1 MNHSNGPKRSK
12 RLYGIGDSAMMT
24 SFLCLELQLDG
35 LLDALYLFNQL
46 NSIQPS
52 RSHDPCSIDD
62 TGRCGDLFAF
72 ATTPQQRTSEVPPRP
87 KKKKKQCHFVA
98 EAWVISLLEMVK
110 DLAEGWL
117 LVESFDTDK

>member
-1 MNHSNGPKRSK
+1 MILDDVVIFLLLPRRRNSERARS
-12 RLYGIGDSAMMT
+12 L
-24 SFLCLELQLDG
+24 
-35 LLDALYLFNQL
+35 
-46 NSIQPS
+46 
-52 RSHDPCSIDD
+52 H
-62 TGRCGDLFAF
+62 GR
-72 ATTPQQRTSEVPPRP
+72 